1 MSKKE
6 KETPILADEMLG
18 KSEAFVLKYKKA
30 IIAGIVAIVAIVV
43 AFLAYTTFVTEPK
56 EKTAQEAIFNAE
68 YTFAKGDFETALN
81 GDGTNL
87 GFLAIISTYSG
98 TDAANLATAH
108 AGICYAQLGN
118 YDEAIKYLE
127 DYIGNEQVVAPQMK
141 HALGNCYSHKN
152 KYDKAIEL
160 LLEAA
165 EEAKNPA
172 ITPDC
177 WYDVAA
183 MYLEQNKK
191 DEALALYKRIKQEY
205 PNTYAAQ
212 LANVKINSMN

>member
-18 KSEAFVLKYKKA
+18 KSEAFVLKYKKV
-30 IIAGIVAIVAIVV
+30 IIGGIVAIVACVS
-43 AFLAYTTFVTEPK
+43 AFLAYATFFAEPK
-56 EKTAQEAIFNAE
+56 EKSAQEAIFNAE
-68 YTFAKGDFETALN
+68 YAFAKGDFETALN
-81 GDGTNL
+81 GDSTSL
-87 GFLAIISTYSG
+87 GFLAVIENYSG
-98 TDAANLATAH
+98 TNAANIAEAY
-108 AGICYAQLGN
+108 AGICYVKLGN
-118 YDEAIKYLE
+118 YDEAIKHLE
-127 DYIGNEQVVAPQMK
+127 AYNGEDQIIAPQMK
-141 HALGNCYSHKN
+141 RALGNCYSHKN
-152 KYDKAIEL
+152 NYDKAIEL

-165 EEAKNPA
+165 EEANNPA

-191 DEALALYKRIKQEY
+191 EDALNLYKRIKQEY